1 MFMLI
6 TMPRSILDRIPNL
19 DLEMEQF
26 YDIVTEFARFNSSYI
41 LCIKANECY
50 AFASSEM
57 KTTPRPTLILYWGGL
72 VLNNTQKQ

>member
-1 MFMLI
+1 MFFHQNITFAAFYFQTEMFMLI
-6 TMPRSILDRIPNL
+6 TMPRSIIDRIPNL

-50 AFASSEM
+50 A
-57 KTTPRPTLILYWGGL
+57 LLH
-72 VLNNTQKQ
+72 QK